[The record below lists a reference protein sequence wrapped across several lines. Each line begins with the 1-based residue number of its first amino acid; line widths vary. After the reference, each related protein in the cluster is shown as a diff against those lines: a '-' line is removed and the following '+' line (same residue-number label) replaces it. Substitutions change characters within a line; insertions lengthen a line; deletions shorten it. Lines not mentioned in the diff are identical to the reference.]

1 MVQQVMFDLGNVLLE
16 FDFGRAFRGMVKCGA
31 CMEALE
37 GDAMNAV
44 KDEYESGMVSTSDFI
59 AKTTELSGYDGDP
72 AHFEHCWQD
81 IFTENTSMT
90 DFLQSLKARS
100 MPIYLLSNTN
110 DMHVRHILD
119 RYDVLQQFDD
129 IVYSHEAKVMKPHD
143 RIFEIALEQFSIAP
157 ESTLYIDDLLAN
169 IATGQRFGFQCMHYN
184 PADHDSAA
192 TRLAELGLWQQT

>member
-1 MVQQVMFDLGNVLLE
+1 LYSARLLNSKRAFLFQGIGPTSRILLQGQGFASWSIMVQQVMFDLGNVLLE

-90 DFLQSLKARS
+90 DVLQSLKARS

-129 IVYSHEAKVMKPHD
+129 IVYSHEAK
-143 RIFEIALEQFSIAP
+143 
-157 ESTLYIDDLLAN
+157 
-169 IATGQRFGFQCMHYN
+169 
-184 PADHDSAA
+184 
-192 TRLAELGLWQQT
+192 